1 MARPLLTSESASQVI
16 TALHRRHAGML
27 RDERFELRAR
37 LEQGTVV
44 ATLELARSDR
54 SSHYVMEAAK
64 AVPENGALDLEQ
76 TLDLCL
82 DFLDWYLGEFFREQR
97 ELLLP
102 LDWQPHKFGDFE
114 VLARGDLRN
123 PILEDAADA
132 WLRGERPEVPGSM
145 PGTLREDS

>member
-1 MARPLLTSESASQVI
+1 MARPLMTPESVSQVLS
-16 TALHRRHAGML
+16 ALNRRHAGML
-27 RDERFELRAR
+27 RDEHFELGAR

-44 ATLELARSDR
+44 ATLELVRSDR

-64 AVPENGALDLEQ
+64 AVPDNGALDLEQ

-82 DFLDWYLGEFFREQR
+82 DFLDWYLGEFFGEQR

-102 LDWQPHKFGDFE
+102 LDWQPHKFGEFE

-123 PILEDAADA
+123 PVLEEAADA
-132 WLRGERPEVPGSM
+132 WLRGERLEVAPAARDRGNN
-145 PGTLREDS
+145 GG